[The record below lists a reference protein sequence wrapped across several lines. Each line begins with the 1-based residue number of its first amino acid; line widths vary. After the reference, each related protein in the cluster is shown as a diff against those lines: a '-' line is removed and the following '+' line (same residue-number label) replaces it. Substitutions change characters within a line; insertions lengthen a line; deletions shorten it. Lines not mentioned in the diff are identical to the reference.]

1 VQAGHHL
8 PLGLEPER
16 LGIDQDAVHVEQH
29 SLQCAGGLTRCRIT
43 CTNHVRQYRAC
54 PGQTIIAMAAGRS
67 MLALRGPLHR
77 RSRRT
82 ADAGLIRPAV
92 VRGT

>member
-1 VQAGHHL
+1 
-8 PLGLEPER
+8 
-16 LGIDQDAVHVEQH
+16 
-29 SLQCAGGLTRCRIT
+29 
-43 CTNHVRQYRAC
+43 VRQYRAC

-77 RSRRT
+77 RSRRM